1 MKPEGVSMREIPVR
15 ETSNLRSVANLW
27 RGLQSPGN
35 SVKSLQNTCKY
46 TLYDSKRQRE
56 KSISSFQNFWFW
68 INIKIL
74 NQMLKFLK
82 LGTET
87 NNRQNKN
94 VYICSY
100 PKWENLQGEPRDWGS
115 PEWPYRYWNAKTSA
129 GYRLPI
135 ATKILPVSITTE
147 EATCGGFLSMWF
159 HSSIYQ
165 NSFTVTSCTCIF
177 FCTLPYFNLTVAIH
191 MTTTESWDRE
201 VILFLCHSAL
211 FMYKFK

>member
-1 MKPEGVSMREIPVR
+1 
-15 ETSNLRSVANLW
+15 
-27 RGLQSPGN
+27 
-35 SVKSLQNTCKY
+35 
-46 TLYDSKRQRE
+46 
-56 KSISSFQNFWFW
+56 
-68 INIKIL
+68 
-74 NQMLKFLK
+74 MLKFLK

-87 NNRQNKN
+87 HNRQNKN

-177 FCTLPYFNLTVAIH
+177 FRTLPYFNLTVAIH
-191 MTTTESWDRE
+191 MTTTESWDFSA
-201 VILFLCHSAL
+201 ILLCLCINSNK
-211 FMYKFK
+211 YGCICYE